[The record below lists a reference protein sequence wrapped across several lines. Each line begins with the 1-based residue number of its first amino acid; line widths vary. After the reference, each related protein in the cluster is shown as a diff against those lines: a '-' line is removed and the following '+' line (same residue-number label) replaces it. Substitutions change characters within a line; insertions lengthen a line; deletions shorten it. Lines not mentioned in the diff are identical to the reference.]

1 MLYPDTGSVED
12 DGALQV
18 RSTAYVVLCP
28 VPLSAIVAVPPV
40 LALLT
45 SVTVP
50 VFAPVVVG
58 SNPTFSVADC
68 PGFSVAGK
76 LRPETLNP
84 VPATEPELIV
94 SAAVPVDLIRTDCV
108 DVVFRFTLPNAT
120 LVLPIDHAALPA
132 FSWME
137 VALVTPL
144 ALAVIV
150 AVCVVLTAEA
160 VAPNDALTA
169 PAGIVSEAGTVSAVL
184 LLASATANPPL
195 GAAAV
200 RLTEHAS
207 DAAPVSDPLLH
218 EIALRAAAGA
228 AGFSCKLKL
237 ELLFHPFACRV
248 AVCADETAETLA
260 AKVVLFAPLGTV
272 TDAGTCTAALLLVRF
287 TVLPEPLVTV
297 LFRTTVQVSVPA
309 PV

>member
-1 MLYPDTGSVED
+1 M
-12 DGALQV
+12 
-18 RSTAYVVLCP
+18 LCP
-28 VPLSAIVAVPPV
+28 VPLRAMVAVPPE

-58 SNPTFSVADC
+58 SNPIFSVADC
-68 PGFSVAGK
+68 PGFSVVGK
-76 LRPETLNP
+76 LRPEMLNP

-94 SAAVPVDLIRTDCV
+94 SAAVPVELISTDCV
-108 DVVFRFTLPNAT
+108 DVVFRFTFPNAT
-120 LVLPIDHAALPA
+120 LVLPIDQAALPA
-132 FSWME
+132 FSWIE
-137 VALVTPL
+137 VAFVTPL

-160 VAPNDALTA
+160 LAPNDALTA
-169 PAGIVSEAGTVSAVL
+169 PAGIVTEAGTVSAVL
-184 LLASATANPPL
+184 LLARATANPPL

-218 EIALRAAAGA
+218 EMALRAAAGA
-228 AGFSCKLKL
+228 AGFNCRLKL

-248 AVCADETAETLA
+248 AVCAAETAEMLA
-260 AKVVLFAPLGTV
+260 ANVVLFAP
-272 TDAGTCTAALLLVRF
+272 
-287 TVLPEPLVTV
+287 
-297 LFRTTVQVSVPA
+297 
-309 PV
+309 